1 MLDRKEGARKST
13 VDGLELRLAIEAVIA
28 AQPTPSSY
36 AASRGNC
43 VWAMWL

>member
-1 MLDRKEGARKST
+1 MLHRKQGARKST
-13 VDGLELRLAIEAVIA
+13 VDGLGVGLEIEAVIA